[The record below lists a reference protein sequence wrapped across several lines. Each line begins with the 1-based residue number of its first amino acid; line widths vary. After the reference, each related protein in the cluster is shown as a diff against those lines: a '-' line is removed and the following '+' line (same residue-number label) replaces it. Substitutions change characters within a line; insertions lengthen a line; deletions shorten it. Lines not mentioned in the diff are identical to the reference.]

1 PAPST
6 TNIGGMGPGVCFIMA
21 RMKKLAVLAFVLLIG
36 SSARATSTLDI
47 GTDYRLRAISYNKA
61 DYGLTG
67 NQNYSLYYS
76 QRAEAHIGGKF
87 SPNLEFM
94 TQFQALRVAG

>member
-1 PAPST
+1 MPPAPST
-6 TNIGGMGPGVCFIMA
+6 TILGGMGPGVCFIMA
-21 RMKKLAVLAFVLLIG
+21 RMKKRVVLLMVLWVSGI
-36 SSARATSTLDI
+36 ARASSILDI
-47 GTDYRLRAISYNKA
+47 GTNYRFRALSYNKA

-94 TQFQALRVAG
+94 TQFQAL